1 MVPPTSRWDT
11 EGRKRDW
18 RVCFM
23 ARMPE
28 GAVTTGKEGW
38 EGRRALRR
46 NWEQRRDRW
55 ELTGRTC
62 ASVWR
67 CPMSDIPTHPVMV
80 QRAAFWRVWSFWIL
94 DWEVFENQNEAA

>member
-1 MVPPTSRWDT
+1 MREVQKVVGSVVPPVSRWDT

-23 ARMPE
+23 ARVPE

-38 EGRRALRR
+38 AGLRELRR

-55 ELTGRTC
+55 AWTGSTWVSECR
-62 ASVWR
+62 
-67 CPMSDIPTHPVMV
+67 
-80 QRAAFWRVWSFWIL
+80 WS
-94 DWEVFENQNEAA
+94 